1 MREIGFLISPKEN
14 EERRAIVPK
23 DILNLKNAD
32 MLYFQKGYGEV
43 LGISDEEYIKAGA
56 NVVTIEEVLKKDV
69 ICDPKIGD
77 GDYLKNLEP
86 SKILFGWVHA
96 AQNREL
102 TDLLLEKRFECIAWE
117 DMFEDGRHSFW
128 RNNEIAGEAAVMQA
142 FQLHGIFPYNTKVAI
157 LGRGNTA
164 RGAYRILNGL
174 GADITVYSRNME
186 SLFKKEIGQYDVIV
200 NAVLWDNTRK
210 DHILYREDLKRMKK
224 NALIIDVSCDNSKA
238 IETSVPTSIENP
250 IYSIDGIVHY
260 VVDHTPSLFYKT
272 SSFEISKEVAKYL
285 DTIIEGKENN
295 NKVLRNAI
303 IINDGEIIDEK
314 IAKAQSRQL
323 KKRHIA

>member
-1 MREIGFLISPKEN
+1 MRTIGFLISPKEN
-14 EERRAIVPK
+14 EKRRAIVPK
-23 DILNLKNAD
+23 DILKLKNAN

-43 LGISDEEYIKAGA
+43 LGISDEEYIEAGA
-56 NVVTIEEVLKKDV
+56 NVVTIEEIFKKDV

-77 GDYLKNLEP
+77 GDYLKDLEP
-86 SKILFGWVHA
+86 NKILFGWVHA
-96 AQNREL
+96 VQNREL
-102 TDLLLEKRFECIAWE
+102 TDLLLEKKFKCIAWE

-128 RNNEIAGEAAVMQA
+128 RNNEIAGEAAVIQA

-210 DHILYREDLKRMKK
+210 DHILYRKDLKRMKR

-238 IETSVPTSIENP
+238 IETSIPTSIENP
-250 IYSIDGIVHY
+250 IYSVDGIVHY
-260 VVDHTPSLFYKT
+260 AVDHTPSLFYKT
-272 SSFEISKEVAKYL
+272 SSYELSREVAKYL
-285 DTIIEGKENN
+285 DAIIEGNENN
-295 NKVLRNAI
+295 NKILRSATI
-303 IINDGEIIDEK
+303 ISDGKIIDEK
-314 IAKAQSRQL
+314 ISKSQNRQL
-323 KKRHIA
+323 NKRHIA